1 MYMYMYMYV
10 CMYVC
15 MREICGVF
23 DINDTPKIL
32 GNETI

>member
-1 MYMYMYMYV
+1 MYA

-15 MREICGVF
+15 IREICGVF

-32 GNETI
+32 GNEPI